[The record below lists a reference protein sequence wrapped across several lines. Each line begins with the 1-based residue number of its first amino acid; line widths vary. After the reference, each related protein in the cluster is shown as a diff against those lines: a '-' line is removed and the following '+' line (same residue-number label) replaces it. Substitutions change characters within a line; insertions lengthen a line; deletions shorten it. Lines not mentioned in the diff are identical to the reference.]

1 VKDSTPHA
9 PYQPLGKRLRYWR
22 EQIQESLAEA
32 AGAVEIDIDALERIE
47 QGLERPSEDILL
59 LLINHFDMHDN
70 EAVRVWE
77 LAGYDDGQN
86 DRQGFFAD
94 ASSAR
99 STMVVLAMDM
109 RTQYTDGVQIDVT
122 PGGVTMC
129 FTQGKGQP
137 VARVG
142 MSSEQAEVV
151 LRTLQTALL
160 KKTYLGTRPLLPP
173 SVDRPTDKKSS

>member
-1 VKDSTPHA
+1 MKDSTSNQ

-22 EQIQESLAEA
+22 EQTQESLAEA

-47 QGLERPSEDILL
+47 QGMERPSEDILL
-59 LLINHFDMHDN
+59 LLINHFDMHDH
-70 EAVRVWE
+70 EAVRLWE

-86 DRQGFFAD
+86 DRHSFLGD
-94 ASSAR
+94 MSSR
-99 STMVVLAMDM
+99 PTMVLLAMDM
-109 RTQYTDGVQIDVT
+109 RTQYTDGVQIEVT
-122 PGGVTMC
+122 PGGVTMN

-151 LRTLQTALL
+151 LKTLQTALL
-160 KKTYLGTRPLLPP
+160 KKAYLGTRPLLPP
-173 SVDRPTDKKSS
+173 SVDKNTPAS